1 MAEVKKQELVRSFLQ
16 TIVDIIS
23 RRTSESYSSMV
34 LNNVFRNLNSKH
46 VFLRDIEIK
55 NPQFSEVY
63 NMVDIKSDL
72 SFVNEEEIKTFTIDV
87 INELINSMGRSAGF
101 FFIKEIKQELPTDY
115 EKQLKNLGVD
125 FGIMQLEFIL
135 EKSSKYLGDI
145 ENSDVI
151 KHIFCAIYDILESEQ
166 SREFAINTIF
176 ELVERFS
183 TKYDVLNKIK
193 VNDISVVKDVDIIS
207 VVDDVDTVDR
217 NEMGEAIQ
225 KILQET
231 NNYLVEKECF
241 SFIEKFHT
249 KIDPEYSNK
258 LISLGVNL
266 NTIHMKQGLVI
277 KKIIKALVEVLNEIS
292 PEKNP
297 VMFLDEILNVLKTS
311 NDSLKYINIDSSK
324 YSEGIN
330 AISISKD
337 INLARSSEIGKGFGK
352 LIEKIAF
359 SFGRHTGID
368 FIKKLKKHLGR
379 AYLLR
384 IEEMGV
390 NLYMME
396 LRLDLSR

>member
-1 MAEVKKQELVRSFLQ
+1 
-16 TIVDIIS
+16 
-23 RRTSESYSSMV
+23 MV
-34 LNNVFRNLNSKH
+34 N
-46 VFLRDIEIK
+46 
-55 NPQFSEVY
+55 
-63 NMVDIKSDL
+63 IKSDL
-72 SFVNEEEIKTFTIDV
+72 DFINEEEIKTFTVDV
-87 INELINSMGRSAGF
+87 VNELINSMGRGAGF

-125 FGIMQLEFIL
+125 FDMMQLEFIL

-145 ENSDVI
+145 ENSEVM
-151 KHIFCAIYDILESEQ
+151 KHIFSAIYDILESEQ
-166 SREFAINTIF
+166 SREFAINTMF

-207 VVDDVDTVDR
+207 VAYDINTVDS
-217 NEMGEAIQ
+217 NELGEVIQ

-249 KIDPEYSNK
+249 KINPEYSNK
-258 LISLGVNL
+258 LISMGVNL
-266 NTIHMKQGLVI
+266 NTIRMKQGLVI
-277 KKIIKALVEVLNEIS
+277 KRIIKTLVEVLNEIS

-297 VMFLDEILNVLKTS
+297 VMFLDESLNALKAS

-337 INLARSSEIGKGFGK
+337 INSASSSEIGKAFEK
-352 LIEKIAF
+352 LIEKIAL
-359 SFGRHTGID
+359 SLGRQTGIN

-384 IEEMGV
+384 IEEMGI
-390 NLYMME
+390 NLYMLE
-396 LRLDLSR
+396 LRLDLSW

>member
-72 SFVNEEEIKTFTIDV
+72 GFINEEEIKTFTVDL
-87 INELINSMGRSAGF
+87 INDLINSMGRSAGF
-101 FFIKEIKQELPTDY
+101 FFIKEIKQELPADY

-207 VVDDVDTVDR
+207 VVDDIDTVDR

-241 SFIEKFHT
+241 SFIEKLFVSC
-249 KIDPEYSNK
+249 KI
-258 LISLGVNL
+258 
-266 NTIHMKQGLVI
+266 
-277 KKIIKALVEVLNEIS
+277 
-292 PEKNP
+292 
-297 VMFLDEILNVLKTS
+297 F
-311 NDSLKYINIDSSK
+311 
-324 YSEGIN
+324 
-330 AISISKD
+330 
-337 INLARSSEIGKGFGK
+337 
-352 LIEKIAF
+352 
-359 SFGRHTGID
+359 
-368 FIKKLKKHLGR
+368 
-379 AYLLR
+379 
-384 IEEMGV
+384 
-390 NLYMME
+390 
-396 LRLDLSR
+396 